1 MAKIPNTP
9 QPDNVFVISE
19 PSHMLAKFDWE
30 LDAFTETMFFQRKK
44 PDAMT
49 FAGYQAF
56 NCAVTAWHLADWA
69 WAYADE
75 EKKKAI
81 AARFGFKSKGKD
93 RENLNL
99 FYEALCRDSRDLH
112 ICRHIANSSKHL
124 KLDKPDGGFQAEIGH
139 GEIPSGPNGEMER
152 VFGLLVI
159 DSGKTIL
166 LDRIFARAQKYWH
179 DLFAEFGYVKPKPE
193 GQ

>member
-1 MAKIPNTP
+1 MGNIPNTP

-30 LDAFTETMFFQRKK
+30 LETFSETMFSQRKN
-44 PDAMT
+44 PDSIT

-75 EKKKAI
+75 KKKGEI
-81 AARFGFKSKGKD
+81 ATRFKFRLKGKP

-124 KLDKPDGGFQAEIGH
+124 KIDKPDGGFQAEIGH
-139 GEIPSGPNGEMER
+139 GEIPSGPNGELER
-152 VFGLLVI
+152 VFGLLII

-166 LDRIFARAQKYWH
+166 LDRIFGRAQKYWH
-179 DLFAEFGYVKPKPE
+179 DLFAELGYLKATPNE
-193 GQ
+193 